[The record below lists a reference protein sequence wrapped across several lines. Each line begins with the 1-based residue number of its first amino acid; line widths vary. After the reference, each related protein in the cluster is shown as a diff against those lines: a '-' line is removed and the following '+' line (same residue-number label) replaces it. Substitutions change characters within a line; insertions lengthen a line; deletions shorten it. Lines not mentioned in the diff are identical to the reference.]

1 MIQHILNYLEVP
13 IGSSP
18 IRPNRIH
25 HHILLKEIELHMVAG
40 HESTLRDNPTL
51 GWFEKYIYLWIV
63 VAGVGGLLIGKALP
77 NVGAALEGLNWQGV
91 SLPLVI
97 AMFFVMFPPM
107 ARVRLGELKHA
118 ARNVRPTI
126 VTLTANWLI
135 APALMWLLART
146 FVPEPEYRAGLIL
159 LGLAPCTAMVLFW
172 IYFARGNLVQGVMV
186 TAINA
191 VSTLILYSPLG
202 TFYLGVGGVPV
213 PFMLILLSSVL
224 FVGLPLLAGQLSRRW
239 LTRAKGTEW
248 FEKRFLEV
256 MGHISAVALLATMV
270 IMFSLQG
277 QVILDKPLLVLR
289 LMVPNLIHYTIM
301 ITLAVTACRLLQ
313 CRYEDVAM
321 TAMISSSSQFEVAIG
336 TAMVLFGIG
345 SGAALAT
352 VVGPLL
358 EIPLMVTAAK
368 LLRRMASRFSQQA
381 TVATEPRAR
390 RALATVEVR
399 ED

>member
-1 MIQHILNYLEVP
+1 MSIANSETHQDD
-13 IGSSP
+13 
-18 IRPNRIH
+18 R
-25 HHILLKEIELHMVAG
+25 A
-40 HESTLRDNPTL
+40 L
-51 GWFEKYIYLWIV
+51 GWFEKYIYLWII
-63 VAGVGGLLIGKALP
+63 VAGVGGLLLGKILP
-77 NVGAALEGLNWQGV
+77 GVATSIERVSWQGV

-107 ARVRLGELKHA
+107 ARVQFGQIRNA

-126 VTLTANWLI
+126 VTLVANWLI
-135 APALMWLLART
+135 APALMWLLARI

-224 FVGLPLLAGQLSRRW
+224 FVGVPLLAGQLARRW
-239 LTRAKGTEW
+239 LTQTKGQAW
-248 FEKRFLEV
+248 FEGRFLET
-256 MGHISAVALLATMV
+256 MGNISAVALLVTMV

-277 QVILDKPLLVLR
+277 QVIIDKPLLILR

-301 ITLAVTACRLLQ
+301 ITLAVTASRLLRFNYQ
-313 CRYEDVAM
+313 DTAM

-352 VVGPLL
+352 VSGPLL

-368 LLRRMASRFSQQA
+368 FLRRNAARFGGLTAAAPVVPESQS
-381 TVATEPRAR
+381 TESAP
-390 RALATVEVR
+390 VGGR
-399 ED
+399 ES

>member
-1 MIQHILNYLEVP
+1 
-13 IGSSP
+13 
-18 IRPNRIH
+18 
-25 HHILLKEIELHMVAG
+25 
-40 HESTLRDNPTL
+40 
-51 GWFEKYIYLWIV
+51 
-63 VAGVGGLLIGKALP
+63 
-77 NVGAALEGLNWQGV
+77 
-91 SLPLVI
+91 
-97 AMFFVMFPPM
+97 
-107 ARVRLGELKHA
+107 LGELKHA

-126 VTLTANWLI
+126 VTLTANWLV
-135 APALMWLLART
+135 APPLMWLLARI

-191 VSTLILYSPLG
+191 VSTLILYSPVG

-224 FVGLPLLAGQLSRRW
+224 FVGVPLLAGQLARRW
-239 LTRAKGTEW
+239 LTQLRGQAW
-248 FEKRFLEV
+248 FEDRFLET
-256 MGHISAVALLATMV
+256 MGNISAMALLATMV

-277 QVILDKPLLVLR
+277 QVILEKPLLILR

-301 ITLAVTACRLLQ
+301 ITLAVTACRLLKFNYQ
-313 CRYEDVAM
+313 DAAM

-352 VVGPLL
+352 VSGPLL

-368 LLRRMASRFSQQA
+368 LLQRIGRSMFARG
-381 TVATEPRAR
+381 VTETAPGSVSA
-390 RALATVEVR
+390 E
-399 ED
+399 

>member
-1 MIQHILNYLEVP
+1 MSVTHRDTHQ
-13 IGSSP
+13 
-18 IRPNRIH
+18 
-25 HHILLKEIELHMVAG
+25 
-40 HESTLRDNPTL
+40 DNPAL
-51 GWFEKYIYLWIV
+51 GWFEKYIYLWII
-63 VAGVGGLLIGKALP
+63 VAGMGGLLIGKVLP
-77 NVGAALEGLNWQGV
+77 NVATSIESLSWQGV

-97 AMFFVMFPPM
+97 AMFFVMLPPM
-107 ARVRLGELKHA
+107 ARVQLGELKHA

-126 VTLTANWLI
+126 VTLTANWLV
-135 APALMWLLART
+135 APPLMWLLARI

-191 VSTLILYSPLG
+191 VSTLILYGPMG
-202 TFYLGVGGVPV
+202 TFYLGIGGVPV
-213 PFMLILLSSVL
+213 PFVLILLSSVL
-224 FVGLPLLAGQLSRRW
+224 FVGLPLLAGQLSRHW
-239 LTRAKGTEW
+239 LTRAKGSEW

-256 MGHISAVALLATMV
+256 MGKISAVALLATMM

-277 QVILDKPLLVLR
+277 QVILEKPLLVLR
-289 LMVPNLIHYTIM
+289 LMVPNLIHYATM
-301 ITLAVTACRLLQ
+301 ITLALTVCRLLG
-313 CRYEDVAM
+313 CVYEDAAM

-358 EIPLMVTAAK
+358 EIPLMVTVAK
-368 LLRRMASRFSQQA
+368 LLRRMASRFAQTAA
-381 TVATEPRAR
+381 TPVSLSHAQRSAVAVK
-390 RALATVEVR
+390 VEKN
-399 ED
+399 